1 MEYFLRFRYVVLGMT
16 VVIFVLGGLSASLLV
31 REFFGPSDR
40 NQLLVYVDLPAD
52 YNIRTTDNIVQ
63 RLTAWL
69 SDKQKNPEIT
79 NTIAYVATGGP
90 RFYLALSPFDPD
102 PNRAFL
108 IVNTEND
115 EQVPEV
121 VERVRQHFLSDIP
134 EANGRVK
141 QMWLGGTEPG
151 FVEIR
156 LMGPDAEYLYEK
168 GNQLLT
174 GFYQIPGMLDVR
186 SDWENK
192 VVKTVIAV
200 DQARARRAEVTSRDV
215 AHSLESHLSGVKVTE
230 YREAD
235 EAIPVLIQSIDE
247 ERDTIGDL
255 RNMTIY
261 STTGGTTVPGSQVA
275 SGVSTWELS
284 RISHRNQMRTLTIGL
299 KHEELKAPELLEK
312 IRSLIENLDLK
323 EGYRW
328 EVGGEIEQAIESN
341 EKLSRL
347 LPPCLLGIIILLIW
361 QFNSIRRPAIIL
373 ITIPLAFCGALM
385 GVLIFGAPFDFFG
398 ILGLLSLAGVIINNG
413 IVLIDRIDSECRK
426 GLDPYQAVIQSAISR
441 FRPILMTTITTI
453 LGVMPLIVWRDPLF
467 YTLAVIIA
475 FGLAF
480 GTVLTLGVAPVLYSI
495 FFRVKAAT

>member
-1 MEYFLRFRYVVLGMT
+1 M
-16 VVIFVLGGLSASLLV
+16 
-31 REFFGPSDR
+31 
-40 NQLLVYVDLPAD
+40 
-52 YNIRTTDNIVQ
+52 
-63 RLTAWL
+63 
-69 SDKQKNPEIT
+69 
-79 NTIAYVATGGP
+79 
-90 RFYLALSPFDPD
+90 
-102 PNRAFL
+102 

-115 EQVPEV
+115 EQIPEV
-121 VERVRQHFLSDIP
+121 VERVRQYFLSDIS

-141 QMWLGGTEPG
+141 QMGLGGTEPG
-151 FVEIR
+151 LVEIR
-156 LMGPDAEYLYEK
+156 LVGPDVEYLYEK

-192 VVKTVIAV
+192 VVKTVITV
-200 DQARARRAEVTSRDV
+200 DQIRTRRAEVTSRDV
-215 AHSLESHLSGVKVTE
+215 TQSLESHLSGVKVTE
-230 YREAD
+230 YREGG

-255 RNMTIY
+255 RNLTVY
-261 STTGGTTVPGSQVA
+261 STTGRTNVPGIQVA
-275 SGVSTWELS
+275 SGVSMWELS
-284 RISHRNQMRTLTIGL
+284 RISHRNQMRTLTIEL

-312 IRSLIENLDLK
+312 IKPLIENLDL
-323 EGYRW
+323 EDGYRW
-328 EVGGEIEQAIESN
+328 EVGGEIEKVIENN
-341 EKLSRL
+341 EKLIRYM
-347 LPPCLLGIIILLIW
+347 PPCLLGIVILLIW
-361 QFNSIRRPAIIL
+361 QFNSFRRPAIIL
-373 ITIPLAFCGALM
+373 VTIPLAFNGALM
-385 GVLIFGAPFDFFG
+385 GVLIFGAPFDFLG

-480 GTVLTLGVAPVLYSI
+480 GTLLTLGVAPVLYSI
-495 FFRVKAAT
+495 FFRVNATT